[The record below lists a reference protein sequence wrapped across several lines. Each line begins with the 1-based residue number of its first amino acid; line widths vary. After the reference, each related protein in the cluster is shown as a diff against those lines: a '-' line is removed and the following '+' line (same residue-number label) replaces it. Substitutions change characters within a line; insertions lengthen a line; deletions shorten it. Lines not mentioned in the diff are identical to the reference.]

1 MTAHGAS
8 ARDEARLVEIAERD
22 EVVRSFFGGRIRV
35 TRWRDKRG
43 LRYSLIVGDRVETIG
58 AWSERDAVAHAR
70 AHRRFVEERDN
81 SASSGHDATAR
92 ADEAQR
98 RLFENVPPGAT
109 LKYEVPII
117 EHGMWGSR
125 EVVRVE
131 VLVEVLAVGDGTVT
145 FAVVGTSGAG
155 DGQP

>member
-1 MTAHGAS
+1 VTAHGAS

-35 TRWRDKRG
+35 TRWRDKG
-43 LRYSLIVGDRVETIG
+43 GFRYSLIVGDCVETIG

-70 AHRRFVEERDN
+70 SHRRLVAERDN
-81 SASSGHDATAR
+81 SAPSGHATAR
-92 ADEAQR
+92 ADETQR

-131 VLVEVLAVGDGTVT
+131 VLVEVLAVGDGRVT
-145 FAVVGTSGAG
+145 FAVVGPSGAG